1 MWSRAPCGG
10 VFYPSNWTLGET
22 AWIGLAHCSSCFSL
36 IWGTVLWP
44 QDCDFSF
51 IFQNIFKV
59 CIPFFGH
66 WLVLCNRKS
75 QLFFFLTDIIKLQ
88 ELGIYGVLRPGAVC
102 SVSPTFLARSFPIP
116 QQLSFL
122 GPLYSQNEHQ

>member
-1 MWSRAPCGG
+1 MAMSSGSL
-10 VFYPSNWTLGET
+10 VFFPAMSVLLL
-22 AWIGLAHCSSCFSL
+22 ILCS
-36 IWGTVLWP
+36 
-44 QDCDFSF
+44 D
-51 IFQNIFKV
+51 
-59 CIPFFGH
+59 
-66 WLVLCNRKS
+66 
-75 QLFFFLTDIIKLQ
+75 FFFLTDIIKLQ

>member
-1 MWSRAPCGG
+1 M
-10 VFYPSNWTLGET
+10 
-22 AWIGLAHCSSCFSL
+22 
-36 IWGTVLWP
+36 LWP
-44 QDCDFSF
+44 QNCDFSV
-51 IFQNIFKV
+51 IFQNVFKV
-59 CIPFFGH
+59 CIPFSGH

-75 QLFFFLTDIIKLQ
+75 QLFFFFFFTAIIKLQQ

-102 SVSPTFLARSFPIP
+102 SMSPTFLARSFPIP